1 MNSPAPM
8 PRSNFVTGLAWV
20 MIAFGAFGILMSLMQ
35 NILFSVLLPAFEG
48 TAALPGLLGAFP
60 LGFLRVA
67 MLFSLALAAFM
78 TYAAWALLKRRNW
91 ARILF
96 IVMFIISVVTH
107 VIVVV
112 AIAVGASLMGAP
124 PVGDEFMP
132 PEVASMLRALSV
144 AFAVFM
150 LAMAVGYAWLAY
162 RLCSPA
168 IAAEFKEPGAAV

>member
-1 MNSPAPM
+1 MNSAPA

-35 NILFSVLLPAFEG
+35 NVLINLLLPALEG
-48 TAALPGLLGAFP
+48 TAALPGPFGALP
-60 LGFLRVA
+60 LGFFRVA
-67 MLFSLALAAFM
+67 MLFSLAFTAFM
-78 TYAAWALLKRRNW
+78 TYGAWALLKRRNW

-96 IVMFIISVVTH
+96 IVLFIMSVVTH

-112 AIAVGASLMGAP
+112 AIAVGANLMGSLPTGGDILP
-124 PVGDEFMP
+124 PDFQT
-132 PEVASMLRALSV
+132 MLRAMLV

-162 RLCSPA
+162 RLCTPA
-168 IAAEFKEPGAAV
+168 IAAEFRESPA